1 MSDVLFR
8 IVIED
13 AGVNAALKANREEVK
28 KLNDEIK
35 KVEVGTKEY
44 REYADQL
51 VKTKVEAAQLRDRQR
66 ELNKEFQATRV
77 PTDSLAG
84 LRLEYGKLTAQITN
98 LSRAERESNFG
109 KNLIRNA
116 ASVKKEIDG
125 IEQSVGRFTGNVGNY
140 RSALNGF
147 VGVLASAG
155 VALGAGQI
163 VEATRQYERLF
174 AVLKNTIGNESQA
187 TKIFADIQQFAKET
201 PFQLNELVD
210 SFIKLENRNFNPTI
224 EQLRIIGDIAA
235 SSGKTVGQFTE
246 AILDAQTGEFERL
259 KEFGIVARKN
269 GDEIRLTF
277 RGQTETIK
285 NTSDAITEYLLSI
298 GKLPGIQGAAIAVSQ
313 TLDGSL
319 SNLVDNFTQLF
330 ATIGSG
336 GGILKGIVDA
346 FNDLL
351 SVVNDFLS
359 TPLSEEIQNQQIE
372 FNALL
377 GVLQDT
383 TTSEEE
389 RNRVLAELKKE
400 YPEYLKFVKDDANG
414 QLDLARTVEA
424 GNKLFEQR
432 ILLQINQEKLDKLIR
447 QKIEDENSL
456 TQALKEQQRVIASG
470 RGGQRAGLIR
480 NEAGDQLTNAPTR
493 ADLSQSRIDAF
504 RNAIEQTNKQIQE
517 TTNTTNETAVRNFG
531 KTLAELNAELNKLEE
546 PPKQGAGGGGKIDK
560 KKKEAEATAGSIE
573 FLRDKIQKLNKEIEG
588 TNFEGE
594 NALDFYL
601 GGNETIRAKAAELKT
616 LEAQLKAIEDR
627 LKSFGQPQSDVAP
640 NVDTSSLTQFGVI
653 TAAPEQDRTSII
665 EDQKQE
671 IVDEAD
677 FELSVAQALSEKKIG
692 LTDEEKKAAIDS
704 IEEEEK
710 RRREMYENIKAAA
723 FDVLG
728 AVFSIS
734 NNRIESEKEKQI
746 EAIDQEYESRI
757 EAAQGNA
764 VLIDQLEKEQ
774 AAKREE
780 VEKEANER
788 KKKNAKT
795 EAIIAGAVAFVEALP
810 NIFLAALVA
819 IQTAAQVAVIDSQQF
834 AEGGKV
840 KMGKFG
846 GKPHTSGGTKGFF
859 DDGTRVEVEKD
870 EAFFVLNKRASAD
883 IRGLSELNA
892 RHGGKRFADGGSIDF
907 IPQVFGQYAPVQS
920 SVSASASFSREQS
933 EMIGDIIGKKLA
945 GLLEA
950 AVERGSALGVNK
962 GTRDLERQ
970 TIAEQNRQI

>member
-35 KVEVGTKEY
+35 KVTVGTKEY

-109 KNLIRNA
+109 KNLIKNA

-140 RSALNGF
+140 KSALNGF
-147 VGVLASAG
+147 VGILASAG

-224 EQLRIIGDIAA
+224 EQLRIIGDIAS

-269 GDEIRLTF
+269 GDELKLSF

-285 NTSDAITEYLLSI
+285 NTSEAITGYLLGI

-336 GGILKGIVDA
+336 GGIVKTVVDA
-346 FNDLL
+346 FNSLL
-351 SVVNDFLS
+351 SVVNDLLS
-359 TPLSEEIQNQQIE
+359 TPLSEELQSQQRE
-372 FNALL
+372 FNAL
-377 GVLQDT
+377 VSIIQDT
-383 TTSEEE
+383 TTSEEQ
-389 RNRVLAELKKE
+389 RNIAIAELKKE

-414 QLDLARTVEA
+414 QLDLARTLEA
-424 GNKLFEQR
+424 GNRLFEQR
-432 ILLQINQEKLDKLIR
+432 ILLQINEEKISALTRKRVEDTQKLT
-447 QKIEDENSL
+447 E
-456 TQALKEQQRVIASG
+456 ALKEQKKVQDAGIVQRPGFA
-470 RGGQRAGLIR
+470 R
-480 NEAGDQLTNAPTR
+480 NEAGDINRAINVGTDASIQVGALSDAIKATDAEIARITDNA
-493 ADLSQSRIDAF
+493 
-504 RNAIEQTNKQIQE
+504 NQTS
-517 TTNTTNETAVRNFG
+517 VREFG
-531 KTLAELNAELNKLEE
+531 KTLAELNAEINKVEE
-546 PPKQGAGGGGKIDK
+546 PAKSDSGGGKIDK
-560 KKKEAEATAGSIE
+560 TKKDAEGAVGSIE
-573 FLRDKIQKLNKEIEG
+573 FLRNKIQKL
-588 TNFEGE
+588 T
-594 NALDFYL
+594 
-601 GGNETIRAKAAELKT
+601 
-616 LEAQLKAIEDR
+616 
-627 LKSFGQPQSDVAP
+627 
-640 NVDTSSLTQFGVI
+640 
-653 TAAPEQDRTSII
+653 
-665 EDQKQE
+665 
-671 IVDEAD
+671 
-677 FELSVAQALSEKKIG
+677 
-692 LTDEEKKAAIDS
+692 
-704 IEEEEK
+704 
-710 RRREMYENIKAAA
+710 
-723 FDVLG
+723 
-728 AVFSIS
+728 
-734 NNRIESEKEKQI
+734 
-746 EAIDQEYESRI
+746 EAIDKSPEDAKLLSPLLLQLKQAEFQLAELQDRLDKLRNPKKALTEDQAIFDALGLPAPTDKGTSLSQREQAVGFTSDAQIQEEEARKQKLDELDNEYDKRHRERVEKSIEDEKKKREELKNSIIQAGEELAAAVFQIQANRI
-757 EAAQGNA
+757 DNEENKALEALDKEYSKKIDAAQGNA
-764 VLIDQLEKEQ
+764 AAVTQLEKEQ
-774 AAKREE
+774 AAKREQI
-780 VEKEANER
+780 EKEANEKR
-788 KKKNAKT
+788 KASAKT
-795 EAIIAGAVAFVEALP
+795 EAIIQGAVAVVKALP
-810 NIFLAALVA
+810 NFILAALAAVT
-819 IQTAAQVAVIDSQQF
+819 TAAQIAIIDSQQF

-840 KMGKFG
+840 KMGRFG
-846 GKPHTSGGTKGFF
+846 GKPHTSGGTRGFF

-933 EMIGDIIGKKLA
+933 EMIGKIIA
-945 GLLEA
+945 DEVSRRVEA

-970 TIAEQNRQI
+970 NIAEQNRQI